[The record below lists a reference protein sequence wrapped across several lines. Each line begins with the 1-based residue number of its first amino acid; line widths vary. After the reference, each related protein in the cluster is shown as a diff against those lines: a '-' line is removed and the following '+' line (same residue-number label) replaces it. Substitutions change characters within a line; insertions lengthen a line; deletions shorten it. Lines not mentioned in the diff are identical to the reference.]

1 MTPVTRNLLF
11 QRRQKRRVRRMAWC
25 LAMSPAGAVG
35 RSVPWDAGRS
45 AGVQSWQDCA
55 AMRSR
60 AAGHDKMLAKCVP
73 QRSTVARCCRSVF
86 SGGDPWQ
93 LFRFMRSRR
102 GLGREKRPFLA
113 AYRRRASEMSRLRQD
128 IRAMHPKSPAN
139 SRLGIHRAKILP
151 GRGPFRCAGP
161 SDHARRADLAT
172 PRRRRTAPGR
182 QADAICRSPSDTRGT
197 SEMPQ
202 LQWHPWRSFPA
213 DAPRPAAFPATQAN
227 IETRR
232 ALAVVHWAESACHQ
246 HFVNAKST
254 AIFEHDNTRLKAAIP
269 PKPRQHVH
277 RFAVHAPHFAIFR
290 PVVHVCI
297 LEQVFV

>member
-11 QRRQKRRVRRMAWC
+11 QRRQKRRVRCMAWC

-35 RSVPWDAGRS
+35 RSVPW
-45 AGVQSWQDCA
+45 GVQCRGTRGVRLAS
-55 AMRSR
+55 SR
-60 AAGHDKMLAKCVP
+60 GKIVPRCVP
-73 QRSTVARCCRSVF
+73 GRLPVARYRRDAF

-102 GLGREKRPFLA
+102 GLGREKRQFA
-113 AYRRRASEMSRLRQD
+113 ATYRRHVSKMSWLRQD

-139 SRLGIHRAKILP
+139 GRSGIHRAKILP
-151 GRGPFRCAGP
+151 RRGPFRCAVP
-161 SDHARRADLAT
+161 SNHARRADLAT
-172 PRRRRTAPGR
+172 PRRSRTAPGR
-182 QADAICRSPSDTRGT
+182 QADAICRSPSGTRGT

-202 LQWHPWRSFPA
+202 LQPRPWRGFPA
-213 DAPRPAAFPATQAN
+213 DAPRTAAFPATQAN

-254 AIFEHDNTRLKAAIP
+254 AIFEHNNTRLKAAIP
-269 PKPRQHVH
+269 PRRRQHVH

>member
-1 MTPVTRNLLF
+1 ME
-11 QRRQKRRVRRMAWC
+11 
-25 LAMSPAGAVG
+25 
-35 RSVPWDAGRS
+35 RS
-45 AGVQSWQDCA
+45 ADVQSWQDCA

-60 AAGHDKMLAKCVP
+60 AAGHGKMLAKCVP
-73 QRSTVARCCRSVF
+73 RRPTVARYRRGAF

-102 GLGREKRPFLA
+102 GLGREKRQFA
-113 AYRRRASEMSRLRQD
+113 ATYRRHASKTGWLRQD
-128 IRAMHPKSPAN
+128 MRAVHPKSPAN

-151 GRGPFRCAGP
+151 GRGPFRCARP

-172 PRRRRTAPGR
+172 PRRRRTAPGH
-182 QADAICRSPSDTRGT
+182 QADAICHSPSGTRGT

-202 LQWHPWRSFPA
+202 LQWHPWQGFPA
-213 DAPRPAAFPATQAN
+213 DAPRPAAFPCHPD
-227 IETRR
+227 ECRSGR
-232 ALAVVHWAESACHQ
+232 ALAVVHWVESACHQ

-269 PKPRQHVH
+269 PEPRQHVH
-277 RFAVHAPHFAIFR
+277 RFAVHAPHFTIFR
-290 PVVHVCI
+290 PAVHVCI

>member
-1 MTPVTRNLLF
+1 
-11 QRRQKRRVRRMAWC
+11 MAWC

-55 AMRSR
+55 AVRSR
-60 AAGHDKMLAKCVP
+60 TLAGSKMLAECVP
-73 QRSTVARCCRSVF
+73 RRSTVARCCRGAF

-102 GLGREKRPFLA
+102 GLGREKRQFA
-113 AYRRRASEMSRLRQD
+113 ATYRRHASKTGWLWQDMRAV
-128 IRAMHPKSPAN
+128 HPKSPAN

-151 GRGPFRCAGP
+151 GRGPFRCARP

-213 DAPRPAAFPATQAN
+213 DAPRPAAFPCHPD
-227 IETRR
+227 ECRSGR

-269 PKPRQHVH
+269 PERRQHVH
-277 RFAVHAPHFAIFR
+277 HFAVHAPHFAIFR
-290 PVVHVCI
+290 PAVHVCI